1 MMRRWEKLKIVKI
14 LILLRLEQEEQ
25 RIADR
30 RQALGVAGLAKL
42 KDELNQARS
51 NNKQASS
58 QCANVPSEIITFNNQ
73 LHLPPIEYVSS
84 ESQIDLFNSPTT
96 QFNRYVLHI
105 PFEHLPSDLQFY
117 LPLFTNLLFHTSI
130 HHGDVQMDKFHFCGL
145 INRDILGCSV
155 SNGQSSSSPI
165 QSSYVFGH
173 YVTQFIISLQSL
185 NTLEV
190 YQNTID
196 YLRYALFGSQFDDQ
210 KIIIEECEKQ
220 LKNLIETLQDGQTIH
235 QAYFNSLLYSDRS
248 THYYHR
254 MNLFVQKN
262 LLEKICKH
270 PGKYQKEI
278 ISKLDRIKCFLW
290 KNLSQMHLTICG
302 NMEMIKPNWNIIE
315 RLQQE
320 CRQTS
325 EQLFEQVD
333 GKDLKDKHVPTFSPA
348 TIIGSPHEESG

>member
-1 MMRRWEKLKIVKI
+1 MKI
-14 LILLRLEQEEQ
+14 LLLVRLEQEEQ

-73 LHLPPIEYVSS
+73 LPLPPIEYVSS
-84 ESQIDLFNSPTT
+84 ESQVDLFNSPTT

-117 LPLFTNLLFHTSI
+117 LPLFSNLLFHTSI

-145 INRDILGCSV
+145 INRDILSCSV
-155 SNGQSSSSPI
+155 SNGQSSSSPV
-165 QSSYVFGH
+165 QSGYVFGH

-248 THYYHR
+248 SHYYHR

-270 PGKYQKEI
+270 PEKYQKEI

-290 KNLSQMHLTICG
+290 KNLSQTHLTICG

-315 RLQQE
+315 RFQQE

-325 EQLFEQVD
+325 EQQFEQVD